1 MTIAAADPLNLTG
14 IVTPGDR
21 IRTASGNR
29 LVYRNGVPLAA
40 LEGDMLRTLGD
51 IDPSIAADVAAAA
64 AGRRVPV
71 VSGYVGRL
79 ATSRTHVGRPGRR
92 PLPIGPIGLKAAPT
106 HRRPPTLGT
115 YSE

>member
-1 MTIAAADPLNLTG
+1 MAWCSAADPLNLTG

-51 IDPSIAADVAAAA
+51 IDPSIAVDVAAAA
-64 AGRRVPV
+64 AFRSSAATSAAWPRSGRTFGPPE
-71 VSGYVGRL
+71 GGPYTQKATYVG
-79 ATSRTHVGRPGRR
+79 H
-92 PLPIGPIGLKAAPT
+92 IF
-106 HRRPPTLGT
+106 
-115 YSE
+115 